1 MHIRSNFYR
10 EYFIE
15 KIEEIVDRLG
25 TSAAYPHLGL
35 GPDQRF
41 ASRGGYIVGI
51 SPGPE
56 GELTAVSEWIVP

>member
-25 TSAAYPHLGL
+25 TSAAYPHPGL

-41 ASRGGYIVGI
+41 ASRGGYIVGNFTRT
-51 SPGPE
+51 GR
-56 GELTAVSEWIVP
+56 GADGRQ